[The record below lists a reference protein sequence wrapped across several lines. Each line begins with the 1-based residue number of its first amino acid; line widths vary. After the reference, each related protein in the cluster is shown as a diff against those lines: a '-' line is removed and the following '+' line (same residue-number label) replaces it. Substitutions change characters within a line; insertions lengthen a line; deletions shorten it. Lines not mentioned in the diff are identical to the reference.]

1 VIAHTRLASTNAMR
15 NEPPPHSIAI
25 PGNLHMFAVPTAI
38 PIATATK
45 ANLLPNASLTPDQ
58 PQFFTRRSSES
69 IDPERFK
76 LGYRFFFEK
85 QGCYGPGGSGG
96 VGHAEHSVPGG

>member
-1 VIAHTRLASTNAMR
+1 MIAHTRLASTNAMR
-15 NEPPPHSIAI
+15 NEPPPHSVAI

-58 PQFFTRRSSES
+58 PQVFTRL
-69 IDPERFK
+69 K
-76 LGYRFFFEK
+76 LGYRSFFEK
-85 QGCYGPGGSGG
+85 QGCYGPGGGGG